1 MKISKAVIT
10 AAGPDHQHLPLQTL
24 VSSSGDTK
32 TVLSLLL
39 DEAFNAGIESIG
51 IVIAPGTQ
59 HDFKSAVN
67 GHLEKVTFI
76 EQTESLGF
84 GHAVLIASDFV
95 GSDSFLLLVGDH
107 LYLSSQESSCMRQ
120 LIEVASQENC
130 PVSAVQATHESLL
143 PYYGVVGGKRVSGN
157 PRLYEVET
165 ILEKPSPT
173 EAEQSLIVPGLRA
186 GNYLC
191 FFGMHVLT
199 PSFMEELARSS
210 VDSSGRLPLTPSL
223 DANAQ
228 NERYLALELEGRRFN
243 IGEPY
248 GLLRANLGMALA
260 GPKRDKIMAS
270 IIELIAATR

>member
-59 HDFKSAVN
+59 RDFKSAVN

-107 LYLSSQESSCMRQ
+107 LYLSCQESSCMRQ

-199 PSFMEELARSS
+199 LSFMEELARSS
-210 VDSSGRLPLTPSL
+210 VDPSGRLPLTPSL

-260 GPKRDKIMAS
+260 GPERDEIMAS